1 MTDTTSAR
9 GGAGRPPAS
18 EAPSAALFSPGYKS
32 TVLALLVVAYTFN
45 FIDRT
50 IISTIGQAIKVDL
63 KLTDAQLGWLG
74 GLSFAALYTTLGIP
88 IARLAERWSRV
99 NIITIAIV
107 VWSAFTALCGTASSY
122 LQLLAF
128 RVGVGVGEAGLSPPA
143 HSLISDYYEPKRR
156 ASALAVYSFG
166 IPLGTMFGAV
176 AGGWIAQNVSWK
188 AAFLMV
194 GLPGVLVAIAIKLV
208 IKEPPRGWSDRHVA
222 EGEAESPG
230 ALGREAS
237 EAGAPTSPE
246 PAPLAKPP
254 SILAVA
260 KRLFGSWGMINMVAG
275 VTLASFAGYGVG
287 AYVPAYFVREFGL
300 GLATVGLFVG
310 LVAGI
315 SNGGGTLIGG
325 FLTDWVSKRGTR
337 WYALVPAIGLIAATP
352 LYILAY
358 NRDSWQQAFLILLVP
373 GLLHYCYLGPTF
385 GVVQNA
391 MDTRMRATGVALLFF
406 VLNLIALG
414 FGPPFAGWTI
424 DMLASQ
430 AWTALGGV
438 GDFVHACPG
447 GIGPKGAPEAVDAMC
462 KAAMAAGSR
471 KGISLNTLI
480 YAWGGLHYLL
490 AAITLPK
497 DLAKAQAAAK
507 AGDAAAA
514 AGG

>member
-1 MTDTTSAR
+1 
-9 GGAGRPPAS
+9 
-18 EAPSAALFSPGYKS
+18 
-32 TVLALLVVAYTFN
+32 
-45 FIDRT
+45 
-50 IISTIGQAIKVDL
+50 
-63 KLTDAQLGWLG
+63 
-74 GLSFAALYTTLGIP
+74 
-88 IARLAERWSRV
+88 
-99 NIITIAIV
+99 
-107 VWSAFTALCGTASSY
+107 
-122 LQLLAF
+122 
-128 RVGVGVGEAGLSPPA
+128 
-143 HSLISDYYEPKRR
+143 
-156 ASALAVYSFG
+156 
-166 IPLGTMFGAV
+166 
-176 AGGWIAQNVSWK
+176 
-188 AAFLMV
+188 MV

-222 EGEAESPG
+222 EGEAESAG

-246 PAPLAKPP
+246 PAALVKPP
-254 SILAVA
+254 SVWAVA

-275 VTLASFAGYGVG
+275 VTIASFAGYGVG

-337 WYALVPAIGLIAATP
+337 WYALVPAIGLLAATP
-352 LYILAY
+352 LYIFAY
-358 NRDSWQQAFLILLVP
+358 NRDSWQQAFMILLIP

-424 DMLASQ
+424 DLLAGH
-430 AWTALGGV
+430 AWTALGGA

-462 KAAMAAGSR
+462 KAAMAAGTR
-471 KGISLNTLI
+471 KGISLNALI

-490 AAITLPK
+490 AAISLPK
-497 DLAKAQAAAK
+497 DLAKAHAAAK

-514 AGG
+514 AAARA